1 MSSMSS
7 DIFNPR
13 RLQANRLAAGL
24 KAIGTER
31 GDVVAWL
38 VGHRPEWI
46 YLYFAVAKLGAIA
59 LPLQAPRVG
68 RSAEAMTYC
77 LKKAGVKVLIMGDI
91 TGVNETD
98 DTVPYLCSLFP
109 EVKTTKPGKLQIE
122 RLPKLTSIIVL
133 GDIGTGIGAY
143 SMDEVQTLG
152 SDEKLIAE
160 VRALQHQLS
169 CHDTFLLVFS
179 SGSTGQPKCSEH
191 STYSL
196 YNSIRFA
203 VKVVRMPLDGVT
215 LYPYLSTPYYVICP
229 MFAPGCAVAVPAS
242 TAPSSMEIT
251 KTIQEE
257 RCHSIVV
264 LFLKDFHDLLHSPN
278 LGEYDMSSIR
288 GVNIGGNVA
297 PKSLIDRAAD
307 VLPKAKVI
315 VAYGMTELVKV
326 TAIPAD
332 MIGEGKG
339 AAVGKLAPHVEMQLV
354 DKDGRVVP
362 LGHEG
367 EVCLRGYCLF
377 KRYRGDEEK
386 TSKAITA
393 DGWFKTGD
401 VGTLDEHGVLKLYGR
416 ASEMI
421 IRNAYNVHPAVVEA
435 PLSKHPKVQ
444 DVRVVSVPD
453 PASVEEICACIIL
466 KEGQSAD
473 SDEMK
478 KFCDEIG
485 MVPIE
490 LPGYFVFF
498 DEFPV
503 TTTLLK
509 VDRKKLRLIAMEKL
523 GLQET

>member
-1 MSSMSS
+1 MAWYPPTYAGTIIIDAHFKRSLLT
-7 DIFNPR
+7 FVFR
-13 RLQANRLAAGL
+13 RRRHELDSQANRLAAGL

-59 LPLQAPRVG
+59 
-68 RSAEAMTYC
+68 
-77 LKKAGVKVLIMGDI
+77 AGVKVLIMGDI

-122 RLPKLTSIIVL
+122 S
-133 GDIGTGIGAY
+133 IGAY

-179 SGSTGQPKCSEH
+179 S
-191 STYSL
+191 
-196 YNSIRFA
+196 
-203 VKVVRMPLDGVT
+203 GVT

-257 RCHSIVV
+257 R
-264 LFLKDFHDLLHSPN
+264 
-278 LGEYDMSSIR
+278 
-288 GVNIGGNVA
+288 
-297 PKSLIDRAAD
+297 
-307 VLPKAKVI
+307 
-315 VAYGMTELVKV
+315 
-326 TAIPAD
+326 
-332 MIGEGKG
+332 
-339 AAVGKLAPHVEMQLV
+339 
-354 DKDGRVVP
+354 
-362 LGHEG
+362 
-367 EVCLRGYCLF
+367 
-377 KRYRGDEEK
+377 
-386 TSKAITA
+386 
-393 DGWFKTGD
+393 D

-444 DVRVVSVPD
+444 DVR
-453 PASVEEICACIIL
+453 
-466 KEGQSAD
+466 
-473 SDEMK
+473 
-478 KFCDEIG
+478 

-509 VDRKKLRLIAMEKL
+509 IGFSLSNAFSVIAARARISGLEPSSLIIAPARLPRSVPRSAVNHYY
-523 GLQET
+523 